1 MKRNNWNSEKNELLK
16 QKRGIGFEDIVVAI
30 LENRILDIVRH
41 PHEKR
46 SSQKYLIVEINEY
59 AYVVPFIETEEER
72 FFKTL
77 FPSRKYTKI
86 YLRKQN
92 ATK

>member
-1 MKRNNWNSEKNELLK
+1 MKRNNWDPKKNELLK

-30 LENRILDIVRH
+30 LEKRILDIVQH
-41 PHEKR
+41 PQEEC
-46 SSQKYLIVEINEY
+46 SGQKYLIVEIDGY
-59 AYVVPFIETEEER
+59 AYVVPFVETEEER
-72 FFKTL
+72 FFKTI

-92 ATK
+92 ETK

>member
-1 MKRNNWNSEKNELLK
+1 MKRNNWNPEKNEFLK

-30 LENRILDIVRH
+30 LEKRILDIVQH
-41 PHEKR
+41 PQEKR
-46 SSQKYLIVEINEY
+46 PGQKYLIVEIDDY
-59 AYVVPFIETEEER
+59 AYVVPFVETEEER
-72 FFKTL
+72 FFKTV

>member
-1 MKRNNWNSEKNELLK
+1 MKRNNWNPEKNEILK

-30 LENRILDIVRH
+30 LENRILDVVRH
-41 PHEKR
+41 PQKNR

-59 AYVVPFIETEEER
+59 AYVVPFVETEEER
-72 FFKTL
+72 FFKTI

-86 YLRKQN
+86 YLKRQN

>member
-1 MKRNNWNSEKNELLK
+1 MKRNNWDPKKNELLK

-30 LENRILDIVRH
+30 LEKRILDIVQH
-41 PHEKR
+41 PQEER
-46 SSQKYLIVEINEY
+46 SSQKYLIVEIYGY
-59 AYVVPFIETEEER
+59 AYVVPFVETEEER
-72 FFKTL
+72 VFRTI

-92 ATK
+92 ETK

>member
-1 MKRNNWNSEKNELLK
+1 MRRNNWNPEKNEILK

-30 LENRILDIVRH
+30 LENRILDVVRH
-41 PHEKR
+41 PQKNR

-59 AYVVPFIETEEER
+59 AYVVPFVETEEER
-72 FFKTL
+72 FFKTI

-86 YLRKQN
+86 YLKRQN

>member
-1 MKRNNWNSEKNELLK
+1 MKRNNWNPQKNDLLK
-16 QKRGIGFEDIVVAI
+16 QKRGIGFEDIIVAI
-30 LENRILDIVRH
+30 LGNKILDIVQH
-41 PHEKR
+41 PQKER
-46 SSQKYLIVEINEY
+46 SSQKYLIVEINDY
-59 AYVVPFIETEEER
+59 AYVVPFVETEEER
-72 FFKTL
+72 FFKTI